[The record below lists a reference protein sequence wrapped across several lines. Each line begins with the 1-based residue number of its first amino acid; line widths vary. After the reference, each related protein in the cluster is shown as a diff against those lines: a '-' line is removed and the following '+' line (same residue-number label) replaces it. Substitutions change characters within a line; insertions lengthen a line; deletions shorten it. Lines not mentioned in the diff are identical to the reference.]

1 MRSIITSGLLVF
13 VLLVSTLIPSC
24 RELENRK
31 NEQPI
36 ARVQDK
42 LLLPSEIQ
50 DIFPAGLSE
59 QDSLMILRN
68 FTEKWV
74 KKQLILQ
81 KAELNLTEVQKDV
94 SRQMEEY
101 RSSLLI
107 FKYEQSLIKQ
117 KLDTI
122 IHPGEIENYY
132 TENSSNF
139 ILDNI
144 IVKALFIKL
153 PYDAPNFDVFRS
165 LYRQEDEES
174 VRQLE
179 SFCYQYAVKYDYF
192 NDNWIMLDNI
202 LEELP
207 EELNNPEWR
216 LKYYDYIEQQD
227 STFRYFVHI
236 RDYKLDS
243 EIAPL
248 EYVENNIRSIILNKR
263 KLKFVQNLENNIYN
277 DALNKGQF
285 IIY

>member
-1 MRSIITSGLLVF
+1 MRIIITSGLF
-13 VLLVSTLIPSC
+13 IILILISALILSC
-24 RELENRK
+24 RKLESGN

-42 LLLPSEIQ
+42 LLLPSEIL

-59 QDSLMILRN
+59 QDSLVILRN
-68 FTEKWV
+68 FTEKWI

-81 KAELNLTEVQKDV
+81 KAELNLNEAQKDV
-94 SRQMEEY
+94 SRQIEEY

-122 IHPGEIENYY
+122 INSGEIENYY

-153 PYDAPNFDVFRS
+153 PFDAPNLDVFRS

-179 SFCYQYAVKYDYF
+179 SYCYQYAVKYDYF
-192 NDNWIMLDNI
+192 NDNWIILDNI
-202 LEELP
+202 LRELP

-227 STFRYFVHI
+227 STYRYFVHI

>member
-1 MRSIITSGLLVF
+1 MRSVITSGLLINI
-13 VLLVSTLIPSC
+13 LLVSILVTSC

-94 SRQMEEY
+94 SRQIEEY

-117 KLDTI
+117 KLDKI

-153 PYDAPNFDVFRS
+153 PYDAPNLDVFRS
-165 LYRQEDEES
+165 LYRD
-174 VRQLE
+174 
-179 SFCYQYAVKYDYF
+179 
-192 NDNWIMLDNI
+192 
-202 LEELP
+202 
-207 EELNNPEWR
+207 
-216 LKYYDYIEQQD
+216 
-227 STFRYFVHI
+227 
-236 RDYKLDS
+236 
-243 EIAPL
+243 
-248 EYVENNIRSIILNKR
+248 
-263 KLKFVQNLENNIYN
+263 
-277 DALNKGQF
+277 
-285 IIY
+285 

>member
-1 MRSIITSGLLVF
+1 MRSKIPILPF
-13 VLLVSTLIPSC
+13 FPVLLLSVLNFSC
-24 RELENRK
+24 TKLEKRIS
-31 NEQPI
+31 EQPI

-42 LLLPSEIQ
+42 VLLPS
-50 DIFPAGLSE
+50 DIVGIVPAGLSE
-59 QDSLMILRN
+59 KDSLLILTS
-68 FTEKWV
+68 FTEKWI

-94 SRQMEEY
+94 SRQIEEY

-107 FKYEQSLIKQ
+107 FKYEQNLIKQ

-122 IHPGEIENYY
+122 IYPEEIENYY

-153 PYDAPNFDVFRS
+153 PYDAPNLERIRAI
-165 LYRQEDEES
+165 YRLEDEES
-174 VRQLE
+174 VQQLE
-179 SFCYQYAVKYDYF
+179 SYCYQYAVKYDYF
-192 NDNWIMLDNI
+192 NENWIMLNNI
-202 LEELP
+202 LQELP
-207 EELNNPEWR
+207 DAPENPEWR

-227 STFRYFVHI
+227 SLYRYFVHI
-236 RDYKLDS
+236 RYYRLDS
-243 EIAPL
+243 EVAPL
-248 EYVENNIRSIILNKR
+248 EYVEDNIRSIILNKR
-263 KLKFVQNLENNIYN
+263 KLKFIQNLENNIYN

>member
-1 MRSIITSGLLVF
+1 MRSVITSGLLIN
-13 VLLVSTLIPSC
+13 VLLVSILIPSC

-94 SRQMEEY
+94 SRQIEEY

-122 IHPGEIENYY
+122 IYPEEIENYY

-153 PYDAPNFDVFRS
+153 PYDAPNLDVFRS

-179 SFCYQYAVKYDYF
+179 SYCFQYAVKYDYF
-192 NDNWIMLDNI
+192 NDNWIMLDKI

-227 STFRYFVHI
+227 STFRYFINI
-236 RDYKLDS
+236 RDYKLVS

-263 KLKFVQNLENNIYN
+263 KFKFVQNLENNIYN